1 MECPACHH
9 ANIDGAR
16 FCAKC
21 GAPLPSAPSEE
32 DPLIGSIVGG
42 RYRITGVLGEG
53 GMGRVY
59 TAEQQMGTT
68 VRKAAVKTLLAQ
80 YAKDPQVLAR
90 FNRECG
96 TVAELK
102 HPNTIQVWDF
112 GQTNSGELYIAME
125 LLEGSP
131 LEDELAQKGPMP
143 PERVD
148 KIIGQAAGSLQEAHS
163 KGIVHRDLKPANLFL
178 TKIDGDDFVKV
189 LDFGIAKRGERPD
202 SKEQKLTQQ
211 GTVLGTPPYMSPE
224 QFRGQEL
231 DARSDVY
238 SLAIVAYEML
248 TGRLPF
254 EADTPW
260 AWATQH
266 LTAQPSPFEVTQLG
280 AQVPPKMKAAI
291 MRALEKDKNKRQS
304 SVREFYEELSI
315 GAGRASIVG
324 GATGQQQVAG
334 TAAMPGLPSGQYGMP
349 SGQYGMPSGQMQGM
363 PSGQM
368 QGMPSGQMPARPGGT
383 QIGEPLFA
391 QGVPSAPGGRTM
403 VDTGP
408 SAVAITPGPMPVVPM
423 QQHGHAPMPMGGP
436 AYPAPPPPPMGG
448 RQQQKS
454 SPVPIIAGIGALVVV
469 GIVIAIFATRGGKS
483 GGDGEVILMP
493 SAAPTTVVVASDPTA
508 APADSAGTAGTASSA
523 GGSTQSGQTTGTNT
537 GSGSGS
543 PATTASGSGGG
554 GGTKVDAAGDK
565 ACDAAITYAYGGNT
579 TMAISQYRS
588 CTGPKRSKALSA
600 IDASAAREVK
610 SKGCAAKAT
619 ADAAAAIGASSGK
632 AALPPRCK

>member
-9 ANIDGAR
+9 SNIDGAR

-42 RYRITGVLGEG
+42 RYRITSVLGEG

-112 GQTNSGELYIAME
+112 GQTNTGELYIAME
-125 LLEGSP
+125 LLEGKS
-131 LEDELAQKGPMP
+131 LEDTLAQEGPMS

-148 KIIGQAAGSLQEAHS
+148 KIIGQAAGSLQEAHN
-163 KGIVHRDLKPANLFL
+163 KGIVHRDLKPANIFL
-178 TKIDGDDFVKV
+178 TKLDGDNADFVKV
-189 LDFGIAKRGERPD
+189 LDFGIAKRSERPD

-238 SLAIVAYEML
+238 SLAVVAYEML

-266 LTAQPSPFEVTQLG
+266 LTAQPFPFEATPIGTQ
-280 AQVPPKMKAAI
+280 APQKMKAAI
-291 MRALEKDKNKRQS
+291 MRALEKDRTKRQS
-304 SVREFYEELSI
+304 SVKEFYEELSI
-315 GAGRASIVG
+315 GAGRVPT
-324 GATGQQQVAG
+324 GATGQVAAQG
-334 TAAMPGLPSGQYGMP
+334 TAAMNMMPGMP
-349 SGQYGMPSGQMQGM
+349 SGPMQSMPSGQMQSAGM
-363 PSGQM
+363 MAPRSG
-368 QGMPSGQMPARPGGT
+368 AT
-383 QIGEPLFA
+383 QIGEPLFMPTGPQQQA
-391 QGVPSAPGGRTM
+391 GGRTM
-403 VDTGP
+403 VETGP
-408 SAVAITPGPMPVVPM
+408 SAVMSQTPQPMPVMPM
-423 QQHGHAPMPMGGP
+423 QPMGGP
-436 AYPAPPPPPMGG
+436 AYPAPPPPPTSAGKP
-448 RQQQKS
+448 QKS
-454 SPVPIIAGIGALVVV
+454 PMPIIAGVAALTVL
-469 GIVIAIFATRGGKS
+469 GIVVAIFAFKGS
-483 GGDGEVILMP
+483 GSDDKGDAIILP
-493 SAAPTTVVVASDPTA
+493 SSAPTTVVVASDPPPT
-508 APADSAGTAGTASSA
+508 PADSAAAGASSAAAGTANTAS
-523 GGSTQSGQTTGTNT
+523 T
-537 GSGSGS
+537 GSGSTG
-543 PATTASGSGGG
+543 SGSTGS
-554 GGTKVDAAGDK
+554 GTGSTGPKVDASADK
-565 ACDAAITYAYGGNT
+565 ACDAATTYATGGNT
-579 TMAISQYRS
+579 MLAISQFRS
-588 CTGPKRSKALSA
+588 CSGPKRSGALAA
-600 IDASAAREVK
+600 INGSSLREVK
-610 SKGCAAKAT
+610 AKGCAAKPV
-619 ADAAAAIGASSGK
+619 ADAAASIGASAGK
-632 AALPPRCK
+632 SALPPKCK

>member
-1 MECPACHH
+1 M
-9 ANIDGAR
+9 
-16 FCAKC
+16 
-21 GAPLPSAPSEE
+21 
-32 DPLIGSIVGG
+32 IGSIVGG

-112 GQTNSGELYIAME
+112 GQTNTGELYIAME
-125 LLEGSP
+125 LLEGKTV
-131 LEDELAQKGPMP
+131 EDDLAQKGPMP
-143 PERVD
+143 AERVD

-266 LTAQPSPFEVTQLG
+266 LTAQPSPFEVTALG
-280 AQVPPKMKAAI
+280 AQVPPKMKTAI
-291 MRALEKDKNKRQS
+291 LRALEKDKNKRQS

-315 GAGRASIVG
+315 GAGRASLVA

-334 TAAMPGLPSGQYGMP
+334 MPGMPSGQYGMPSGQMQGMPSGQYGMP

-363 PSGQM
+363 PSG
-368 QGMPSGQMPARPGGT
+368 PMPARPGGT

-391 QGVPSAPGGRTM
+391 QGAPSAPGGRTM

-408 SAVAITPGPMPVVPM
+408 SAAAVTPGPMPAM
-423 QQHGHAPMPMGGP
+423 QMPPQHGHAPMPMGGP
-436 AYPAPPPPPMGG
+436 AYPAPPPPPPIGA

-454 SPVPIIAGIGALVVV
+454 SPMPIIAGIGVLVVL
-469 GIVIAIFATRGGKS
+469 GIVIAIVATRGKS
-483 GGDGEVILMP
+483 SDGDGEVLLMP
-493 SAAPTTVVVASDPTA
+493 SAAPTTVVVASDPTPN
-508 APADSAGTAGTASSA
+508 PADSAGVAGTASSA
-523 GGSTQSGQTTGTNT
+523 GGSAQSGQTTGSNT
-537 GSGSGS
+537 GSTTGT
-543 PATTASGSGGG
+543 PTTTAGGG
-554 GGTKVDAAGDK
+554 STAPKVDPAADK
-565 ACDAAITYAYGGNT
+565 ACDAAIAYAYGGNT
-579 TMAISQYRS
+579 SLAISQYRS

-600 IDASAAREVK
+600 IDASAAREVRA
-610 SKGCAAKAT
+610 KGCAAKPI
-619 ADAAAAIGASSGK
+619 ADQAAAIGASSGK
-632 AALPPRCK
+632 NALPTKCK

>member
-112 GQTNSGELYIAME
+112 GQTNTGELYIAME

-131 LEDELAQKGPMP
+131 LEDELAQRGPMP

-304 SVREFYEELSI
+304 SVREFYDELSV

-324 GATGQQQVAG
+324 GATGQQQVA
-334 TAAMPGLPSGQYGMP
+334 AMPGMPSGQYGMP
-349 SGQYGMPSGQMQGM
+349 SGQYGTPSGQMPGM
-363 PSGQM
+363 PSG
-368 QGMPSGQMPARPGGT
+368 PMPARPGGT

-408 SAVAITPGPMPVVPM
+408 SAAALTPGPMPVAPM
-423 QQHGHAPMPMGGP
+423 PQQHGHMPMPMGGP

-454 SPVPIIAGIGALVVV
+454 SPMPIIAGIGVLVVL
-469 GIVIAIFATRGGKS
+469 GIGIAIFATRSKS

-508 APADSAGTAGTASSA
+508 TPADSAGTAGTASSA
-523 GGSTQSGQTTGTNT
+523 AGSTSGQTTGSNT
-537 GSGSGS
+537 GSNTGA
-543 PATTASGSGGG
+543 PATTGSSAG

-579 TMAISQYRS
+579 SLAISQYRS

-610 SKGCAAKAT
+610 AKGCSAKAT